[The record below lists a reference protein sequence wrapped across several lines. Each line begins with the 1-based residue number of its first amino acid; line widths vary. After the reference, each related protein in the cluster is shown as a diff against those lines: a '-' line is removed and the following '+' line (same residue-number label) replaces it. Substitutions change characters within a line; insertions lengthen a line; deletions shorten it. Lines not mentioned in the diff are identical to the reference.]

1 MEDNKLNAQQDN
13 INEKSGDS
21 KAATP
26 LKNDLSRGFP
36 YEILYKEDGVFYQ
49 AARSMLAD
57 ITTPLVL
64 YDLSRRQID
73 GLRQGE
79 IIIKLHQKATL
90 IRLAD
95 EQEEKPVPA
104 KAFVEI
110 SADKMA
116 ASLKLLPPTDGSTPE
131 YETIMEQ
138 VTGEWGIQ
146 FGLDEEALKGAVS
159 TKQYYIPVEIA
170 LGQEARQGQN
180 GRIDLLFNTV
190 NDYKPIILEDGSVDY
205 RNLNIFTEVRAG
217 DVVAVRIPAEQGIP
231 GKNVLGEAIH
241 AKDGTEAKIPR
252 TKNVNMADDGISL
265 VSTKDGR
272 VELERGV
279 IVVSDVFVVNGDVD
293 MGIGNIDF
301 RGDVKVSGGIIAGLT
316 IKADGNVEIGGTV
329 EGAEIYAGNDI
340 ILRKGIQ
347 GMGKANIKAGGN
359 VISRFIERCTIEAGG
374 DVCSDYI
381 VHSNV
386 KTNGSVILRG
396 RRGRLI
402 GGYTRAGK
410 EVIARTL
417 GTPTGEKTII
427 ELNMSVEIRN
437 ALKAKIEEIEKLQS
451 QINKVLELLKI
462 SEGRQNDSEENK
474 LMHEKLISSHEYLI
488 DEYEAVRVEIE
499 KLEQRLNQASRSMV
513 HVYGE
518 AYHDV
523 KITIDGIVY
532 MLRETI
538 EYATFKC
545 KEGAIVFTA
554 CETGVR

>member
-1 MEDNKLNAQQDN
+1 MEENELNAQQDN
-13 INEKSGDS
+13 VNGESGESTASTAPKFDS
-21 KAATP
+21 S
-26 LKNDLSRGFP
+26 NDFP
-36 YEILYKEDGVFYQ
+36 YEIQYREDGVFYQ
-49 AARSMLAD
+49 VSRSALTD
-57 ITTPLVL
+57 ITTPFVL
-64 YDLSRRQID
+64 YDLSRRQIE

-95 EQEEKPVPA
+95 AQEEIPIPA

-116 ASLKLLPPTDGSTPE
+116 ASLKLLPPNDGSTPD
-131 YETIMEQ
+131 YDTIFKQ

-159 TKQYYIPVEIA
+159 TKQYYMPVPIA
-170 LGQEARQGQN
+170 SGQEARQGQN

-190 NDYKPIILEDGSVDY
+190 NDYRPVILEDGSVDY

-231 GKNVLGEAIH
+231 GKNVLGEPIL
-241 AKDGTEAKIPR
+241 AKDGLEAKMPR
-252 TKNVNMADDGISL
+252 TKNVNIADDGVSMISA
-265 VSTKDGR
+265 KDGR
-272 VELERGV
+272 VELDRGV
-279 IVVSDVFVVNGDVD
+279 ITISDVFTVNGDVD

-301 RGDVKVSGGIIAGLT
+301 RGDVKVSGSVIAGLT
-316 IKADGNVEIGGTV
+316 IKADGNIEIGGTV
-329 EGAEIYAGNDI
+329 EGAEIFAGNDI

-359 VISRFIERCTIEAGG
+359 VISRFIERCNIEAGG

-386 KTNGSVILRG
+386 KVNGSVILRG

-437 ALKAKIEEIEKLQS
+437 TLKEKVEEIERLQS
-451 QINKVLELLKI
+451 QLNKVSELLKI
-462 SEGRQNDSEENK
+462 SEGRKNASDENK
-474 LMHEKLISSHEYLI
+474 LMHEKLISSHEYLV
-488 DEYEAVRVEIE
+488 DEYEAVRAEIK
-499 KLEQRLNQASRSMV
+499 KLEQRLNQASRCMV

-518 AYHDV
+518 AYQDV
-523 KITIDGIVY
+523 KITIDGIIY

-545 KEGAIVFTA
+545 KEGAIIFTA